1 GPARRRPGGLWWRP
15 PRGCGSPEA
24 VRGSLLL
31 LLLRT
36 RLLGPR
42 DGEVHR
48 QVSEAGGRPGDA
60 EPEQG
65 FQGGHRVS
73 FGRGSACPS
82 ARCTRVAGWVRSGGG
97 QSLQPRTR
105 FTAVFSLS
113 CTPPGAGLL
122 GYVISS
128 AASSAAAV
136 LGRSRWIR

>member
-31 LLLRT
+31 VLLRA

-113 CTPPGAGLL
+113 CTHHGTGRRW
-122 GYVISS
+122 YVSS
-128 AASSAAAV
+128 NAAPSSTT
-136 LGRSRWIR
+136 GWDRSRWIR